1 MSQNVDVIIPVG
13 PGHADLFNRA
23 VESVSIAS
31 NFSGVEARIIRVA
44 DTDGLLGRSLARNH
58 GVQRAEAE
66 WLFFLDADD
75 LMHPR
80 ALTVDLNT
88 GRDAVF
94 GAICELVG
102 GNVVERYQ
110 VPAIDTYEQL
120 IAHDPF
126 ITIQMGHFVKREA
139 ALQLPFN
146 LDMDCGED
154 WEYYLKLW
162 QGYACE
168 KIDKP
173 LMINCR
179 GQHST
184 GPRSA
189 TGADWSRVVGEMITK
204 ARDGLNG

>member
-1 MSQNVDVIIPVG
+1 MIDVIIPVG
-13 PGHADLFNRA
+13 PGHEEVFARA
-23 VESVSIAS
+23 VESVGIAS
-31 NFSGVEARIIRVA
+31 DYAEVEARIIRVS
-44 DTDGLLGRSLARNH
+44 DTEGMLGRSLARNH

-66 WLFFLDADD
+66 WIFFLDADD

-80 ALTVDLNT
+80 ALTTDLGT
-88 GRDAVF
+88 GADAIF
-94 GAICELVG
+94 GTICELVS

-110 VPAIDTYEQL
+110 VPAIHSYEQL

-126 ITIQMGHFVKREA
+126 ITIQMGHFVKREV

-146 LDMDCGED
+146 IDMDTGED
-154 WEYYLKLW
+154 WDYYLRLW
-162 QGYACE
+162 KQFNCRKVGF
-168 KIDKP
+168 P

-184 GPRSA
+184 GPKSA

-204 ARDGLNG
+204 ARDEFNG